1 MTRYFAWGELNYNVH
16 QGGKKFK
23 LFFLESDFAGLILN
37 EELSGGGLSRG
48 TVRGCDKVLKIT
60 FEHK

>member
-1 MTRYFAWGELNYNVH
+1 MTRYFARGDLNYNVD

-23 LFFLESDFAGLILN
+23 LFFLESDFTGLILN

-48 TVRGCDKVLKIT
+48 IVRGWDKVLKIT
-60 FEHK
+60 FEPK

>member
-1 MTRYFAWGELNYNVH
+1 MTRYFARGELNYNVD
-16 QGGKKFK
+16 QGGKNFK
-23 LFFLESDFAGLILN
+23 LFFLESDFTGLILN

-60 FEHK
+60 FEPK

>member
-23 LFFLESDFAGLILN
+23 LFFLESDFTGLILN
-37 EELSGGGLSRG
+37 EELFGGGLSRN
-48 TVRGCDKVLKIT
+48 TVRGCDKMLKIT
-60 FEHK
+60 FEPK